1 VHPFDDRGVS
11 GGSVRPDGG
20 TESGFRFAYEPGA
33 VVYGAGRVSD
43 LERELAA
50 IGVERGLVVAGE
62 TVGTTD
68 AVVEPVREGL
78 GDRLADV
85 FAGTTPAKRLAEAA
99 AAADA
104 YEDADADAFVALGGG
119 SSLDVAKVASAL
131 VASGQSYE
139 GALNDLERAGTV
151 PVPGGALPPIVAVP
165 TTLAGADL
173 SVVAGITA
181 RRDDGPVVRGGV
193 FDGRLMPEAL
203 VYDPDL
209 FRTTPAGVL
218 CASAMNGFDKGL
230 ETVYARNSTPVTDG
244 TALRGLRLL
253 ARGLP
258 ALGAGDRDADTMHDA
273 IVGTILVQYGASR
286 GDGTTLSVIH
296 AFGHGLARGYDVQ
309 QGAAHGVIAPHA
321 VRDIFDAV
329 DGRRDELAEALG
341 GADDA
346 DGPDETADA
355 VVDAIDGIR
364 EALGLPGRLRD
375 TAIPREDLPDVARAV
390 VDDGFMPNRPRGYDP
405 TAEDIEAVLER
416 AW

>member
-1 VHPFDDRGVS
+1 MHPFHERGDAS
-11 GGSVRPDGG
+11 GVATTDGG
-20 TESGFRFAYEPGA
+20 TAAGFRFAYEPGT
-33 VVYGAGRVSD
+33 VVYGEGRVSD

-50 IGVERGLVVAGE
+50 IGAERGLVVAGE

-68 AVVEPVREGL
+68 AVVGPVREGL

-85 FAGTTPAKRLAEAA
+85 FAGTTPEKRLAQAA

-104 YEDADADAFVALGGG
+104 YADADADAFVALGGG
-119 SSLDVAKVASAL
+119 SSLDVAKVASAM
-131 VASGQSYE
+131 VASGQPYE

-151 PVPGGALPPIVAVP
+151 PVPAGELPPIVAVP

-193 FDGRLMPEAL
+193 FDGRLMPAAL

-209 FRTTPAGVL
+209 FRTTPDGVL

-230 ETVYARNSTPVTDG
+230 ETVYARNGTPVTDG

-296 AFGHGLARGYDVQ
+296 AFGHGLARGYDLQ

-329 DGRRDELAEALG
+329 DGRREELAEALG
-341 GADDA
+341 VAGGD
-346 DGPDETADA
+346 DGPETTAAA

-364 EALGLPGRLRD
+364 ESLGLPGRLRE
-375 TAIPREDLPDVARAV
+375 TAIPREDLPDIARAV

>member
-1 VHPFDDRGVS
+1 MTDGDD
-11 GGSVRPDGG
+11 DA
-20 TESGFRFAYEPGA
+20 GFRFAYEPGA
-33 VVYGAGRVSD
+33 VVYGQGRVAD

-50 IGVERGLVVAGE
+50 IGAERGLVVAGE

-78 GDRLADV
+78 GDRLADI
-85 FAGTTPAKRLAEAA
+85 FAGTTPDKRLSQAA

-104 YEDADADAFVALGGG
+104 FGDADADAFVSLGGG

-131 VASGQSYE
+131 VASGQPYE
-139 GALNDLERAGTV
+139 GALRDLERAGTV
-151 PVPGGALPPIVAVP
+151 PVPEGELPPIVAVP

-181 RRDDGPVVRGGV
+181 RRDTDPVVRGGV

-209 FRTTPAGVL
+209 FRTTPDGVL

-230 ETVYARNSTPVTDG
+230 ETVYARNGTPVTDG

-253 ARGLP
+253 SRGLP
-258 ALGAGDRDADTMHDA
+258 ALGAGERDADTMHDA
-273 IVGTILVQYGASR
+273 IVGTVLVQYGASR
-286 GDGTTLSVIH
+286 SDGTTLSIIH
-296 AFGHGLARGYDVQ
+296 AFGHGLARGYDIQ

-321 VRDIFDAV
+321 VRDIFASV

-341 GADDA
+341 VAAGA
-346 DGPDETADA
+346 DGPEETADA

-364 EALGLPGRLRD
+364 EALGLPERLRD
-375 TAIPREDLPDVARAV
+375 TAIPREDLPDIARAV

-405 TAEDIEAVLER
+405 DADDIEAVLER